1 VKNTQKN
8 MKTSPHIRGLD
19 LYSKNGI
26 FHLIYSLPGKKEYFF
41 RLKESKN
48 GSSFS
53 DIKKHLQIHTSFLRH
68 CEDSLHVDELATTK
82 LAENRYFM
90 TYTKKDHNLRTHL
103 YGATSHKGM
112 QWEKKSLITGANSF
126 GMVVPEYLFE
136 KHHILYFGHSSIKIA
151 TSANLDTW
159 HIMPDAILKPR
170 KNRFDYSALSVARVL
185 NVGEHIALFYLA
197 KNAHK
202 KLCLGVVLLD
212 KKAPGRIIWRSAHP
226 LWQQPI
232 DWITN
237 KIKVLGIIQTQDAF
251 VAYFEH
257 GRGEVFS
264 EKLSYDIEAK
274 EISPKKR
281 VTKVPLS
288 KTIKKARETK
298 PLTRSIKNP
307 IIEPNRENAW
317 EAMATF
323 NPAALYLND
332 KVHLIY
338 RAQGFDNISVF
349 GYAGSSDGIHID
361 DRSEQPV
368 YFMNQDFKKNKHPF
382 PCISGGGWGGC
393 EDPRLTQIEDK
404 IYMIYISFNG
414 YAPPGVALTS
424 ITTENF
430 LNKVWEWDAPRLIS
444 RPGQIQKNWVIF
456 PEKINGHYAVLHSIS
471 PKISIDYV
479 ASLDDESILIDSY
492 HTKQHYTDKTQWDNI
507 VRGVGATPLKTD
519 HGWLVLYHAMDQR
532 DPNRYK
538 VGAMLLDHADPEKIL
553 ARCIEP
559 ILEPDEHYENE
570 GLKSGV
576 VYVCGAVIKD
586 ETLFVYY
593 GGADTTVAVATAP
606 LKEFLDQLITSG
618 KVTMTTMKKRTAQ

>member
-1 VKNTQKN
+1 
-8 MKTSPHIRGLD
+8 MKKTPPICGFD
-19 LYSKNGI
+19 LYSKDGS
-26 FHLIYSLPGKKEYFF
+26 FFLVYSFVGKKEYSF
-41 RLKESKN
+41 RVKESVN
-48 GSSFS
+48 GTSFS
-53 DIKKHLQIHTSFLRH
+53 DSSRRVKIDTSTFRYP
-68 CEDSLHVDELATTK
+68 EDSFHIDEMSVTK
-82 LAENRYFM
+82 IDENRYFM
-90 TYTKKDHNLRTHL
+90 TYTKKDSHSRIHL
-103 YGATSHKGM
+103 YGATSRKGFHW
-112 QWEKKSLITGANSF
+112 QKKSLISGIQSF

-136 KHHILYFGHSSIKIA
+136 KHYILYFGNSSIKIA
-151 TSANLDTW
+151 TSSNLDQW
-159 HIMPDAILKPR
+159 HNMPGAILQPR
-170 KNRFDYSALSVARVL
+170 KNRFDHSALHVVQVL
-185 NVGEHIALFYLA
+185 NTDEHIVLFYTA
-197 KNAHK
+197 KNARK
-202 KLCLGVVLLD
+202 KLCLGVALFD
-212 KKAPGRIIWRSAHP
+212 KKAPGRVVWRSAHS
-226 LWQQPI
+226 LWEQPI

-237 KIKVLGIIQTQDAF
+237 KIKVLGIIQTKNAF
-251 VAYFEH
+251 IAYFEH

-264 EKLSYDIEAK
+264 EKLTYDIESDTQLPRK
-274 EISPKKR
+274 N
-281 VTKVPLS
+281 
-288 KTIKKARETK
+288 IKKTLPKTAKKPRITK
-298 PLTRSIKNP
+298 PLTRSIQNP
-307 IIEPNRENAW
+307 IIEPKKENAW

-349 GYAGSSDGIHID
+349 GYAGSKDGVSID
-361 DRSEQPV
+361 ERDKHPI
-368 YFMNQDFKKNKHPF
+368 YFLNQDFKKNKHPF

-393 EDPRLTQIEDK
+393 EDPRLTQIGDK

-414 YAPPGVALTS
+414 YNPPGVALTS
-424 ITTENF
+424 IRTEDF
-430 LNKVWEWDAPRLIS
+430 LNKVWEWESPRLIS

-479 ASLDDESILIDSY
+479 ASLDDESLLIDSY
-492 HTKQHYTDKTQWDNI
+492 HTKQHYTDKNQWDNI

-519 HGWLVLYHAMDQR
+519 RGWLVLYHAMDQR

-538 VGAMLLDHADPEKIL
+538 VGAMLLDEKDPEKIL

-570 GLKSGV
+570 GLKAGV

-606 LKEFLDQLITSG
+606 LKEFLDQLTTTG
-618 KVTMTTMKKRTAQ
+618 KVTVATVKKTLTH